1 MSRIAHACRQIGL
14 ATITACIFVAQPVRA
29 ADEVID
35 RVLAVAGGEII
46 LLSDVRAA
54 RELGRV
60 DPGDAADPT
69 RVVVRQLIDRA
80 LVLAEVDRFAP
91 PEPAQ
96 AVVDAALTAVIASFA
111 SEREFDATLARLGL
125 TRPIIAELLRED
137 LRIRAYMEQR
147 FTASTADEQKTMIDS
162 WIAGLRRRADVI
174 EMN

>member
-1 MSRIAHACRQIGL
+1 MIRITRTWLHLGIVTMAVSVFL
-14 ATITACIFVAQPVRA
+14 VQPARA

-60 DPGDAADPT
+60 DAGDAADPI

-96 AVVDAALTAVIASFA
+96 AVVDAALTSVIAGFS
-111 SEREFDATLARLGL
+111 SEREFDATLVRLGL

-147 FTASTADEQKTMIDS
+147 FTASTVDEQKTMIDS
-162 WIAGLRRRADVI
+162 WITGLRRRADVI
-174 EMN
+174 EMY